1 MDGTL
6 IDSEEYHWL
15 SWRDAMSAEGLP
27 ITRDQF
33 LASFGQ
39 RNDSILPGWLGPDA
53 TPERI
58 DRIGNAK
65 EALYRQRVRERG
77 IQFLPGVSQWVQ
89 RLHEQGWRQAIAS
102 AAPRANVE
110 TILEVLHTASCFHA
124 IVSAEDVRHGKPDP
138 EVFLTAAAKLGVPPK
153 QCIVV
158 EDALHGIEAARAAG
172 MKSIG
177 VSRKPLP
184 ADVVVP
190 SLDRLAP
197 NTFDQLLDSN

>member
-15 SWRDAMSAEGLP
+15 SWRDAMSNEGRP

-39 RNDSILPGWLGPDA
+39 RNDSILRNWLGPDA
-53 TPERI
+53 TRERI
-58 DRIGNAK
+58 DHIGDAK

-77 IQFLPGVSQWVQ
+77 IQFLPGVSEWVH
-89 RLHEQGWRQAIAS
+89 RLHQDGWRQAIAS
-102 AAPRANVE
+102 AAPRANVD
-110 TILEVLHTASCFHA
+110 TIVEALRAANCFQA

-138 EVFLTAAAKLGVPPK
+138 EVFLSAAAKLGVPGPR
-153 QCIVV
+153 CIVV
-158 EDALHGIEAARAAG
+158 EDAPHGIEAARAAR
-172 MKSIG
+172 MKSIA
-177 VSRKPLP
+177 VTRKPLP

-190 SLDRLAP
+190 SLDKLPP
-197 NTFDQLLDSN
+197 NIFDSLLV